1 MSDRKRGLECVSL
14 FRLKTICPT
23 CYTDSKQ
30 FSDLF
35 AKYLPM
41 KCWHSLEMSKYKK
54 NTQFL
59 LMIHQVSIFHN
70 TKGQCF

>member
-1 MSDRKRGLECVSL
+1 MIDRKRGLESVSL

-30 FSDLF
+30 VLVLF
-35 AKYLPM
+35 GKYLPM
-41 KCWHSLEMSKYKK
+41 KCWHTLEMGKYKK

-59 LMIHQVSIFHN
+59 
-70 TKGQCF
+70 